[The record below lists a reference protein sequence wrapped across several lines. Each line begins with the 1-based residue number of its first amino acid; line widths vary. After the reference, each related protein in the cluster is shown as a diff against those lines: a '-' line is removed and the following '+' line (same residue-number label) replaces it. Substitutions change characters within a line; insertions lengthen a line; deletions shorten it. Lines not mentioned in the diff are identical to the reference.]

1 MPGHKRRLSGDI
13 LNQISQIDITE
24 IDGFDNLHDAEG
36 ILKDAQER
44 AARLYGAEE
53 SFFLVNG
60 STCGILSA
68 VGACVPAGGWLMMA
82 RNCHKSVYHG
92 AILGNIKTTYLYP
105 SKDSSFPIYKGISV
119 SEVEQGLKAFQETH
133 PGQLPDAVVITSPT
147 YEGAVS
153 DTEGIAGLLH
163 TYGIPLIV
171 DEAHGAHFGMAE
183 GLPETSC
190 RAGADMIVHS
200 THKTL
205 PALTQTALLHVNG
218 SLVDRRRLKRYLGIY
233 QTSSPSY
240 VLMASIDRAVR
251 LMQTKGCECFR
262 LFFARKEQMNSRLR
276 GLKHLAIWQ
285 EPGADP
291 LKLVVSARHTGI
303 SGKQLY
309 DILREEFALQPEM
322 AAGSYVIAILSVMDS
337 QEGFDRLTEALLAID
352 SRLTAWQ
359 EDIKEE
365 TKEKIEDTEDI
376 KDTKTEYSLAEALEE
391 PVEWIVT
398 ELSDGRICGD
408 FIYVYPPGIPLLAP
422 GEKITGKHIKK
433 LLQIQKQGL
442 TVKGISEG
450 RIQVLAE

>member
-13 LNQISQIDITE
+13 LNQISQIDMTE

-68 VGACVPAGGWLMMA
+68 VGACVPAGGWLLMA
-82 RNCHKSVYHG
+82 RNCHKSVYHA
-92 AILGNIKTTYLYP
+92 AILGNLKTTYLYP
-105 SKDSSFPIYKGISV
+105 SKDSCFNIYRGISV
-119 SEVEQGLKAFQETH
+119 ADIEQGLTDLRKGH
-133 PGQLPDAVVITSPT
+133 PGKLPDAVIITSPA

-153 DTEGIAGLLH
+153 DIEGIAGLLH
-163 TYGIPLIV
+163 SYGIPLIV

-183 GLPETSC
+183 ELPGTSC
-190 RAGADMIVHS
+190 RTGADLIIHS

-218 SLVDRRRLKRYLGIY
+218 CLVDRRRLKRYLGIY

-240 VLMASIDRAVR
+240 VLMASIDRAVM
-251 LMQTKGCECFR
+251 LMQTRGREYFR
-262 LFFARKEQMNSRLR
+262 LFFDRKEQMSSRLQR
-276 GLKHLAIWQ
+276 LQHLAIWQ

-291 LKLVVSARHTGI
+291 LKLVVSTHRTGI

-309 DILREEFALQPEM
+309 DMLREEFALQMEM

-337 QEGFDRLTEALLAID
+337 QEGFDRLTEALLTID
-352 SRLTAWQ
+352 RRLTALQ
-359 EDIKEE
+359 ENA
-365 TKEKIEDTEDI
+365 KEKVDEIEDTEDI
-376 KDTKTEYSLAEALEE
+376 QDTEAKYSLAEALEK
-391 PVEWIVT
+391 PVELIVT
-398 ELSDGRICGD
+398 EVSEGRICGD

-433 LLQIQKQGL
+433 LLQMQKQGL